1 MHPVLIRC
9 VCAVCL
15 LIGSRR
21 WEPHRLY
28 AEFHHNKLGPK
39 KSIGAQ
45 EPSAC
50 RSFRNSTTL
59 CKAKCRP
66 PPALRQF
73 GDREPPGRR
82 HRPKSSCSARRATP
96 NDTTKPSRKWAS
108 AFFYTGATAS
118 ASFQQQTTTHLPARP
133 LTVNRPNPGV
143 QLSVIPAGE
152 PVILSRRLI
161 HAMPRQGSASTV
173 TLIAPRPTDRSCQG
187 HCIAGAM
194 KSEGRSVR
202 W

>member
-1 MHPVLIRC
+1 MG
-9 VCAVCL
+9 
-15 LIGSRR
+15 LIGSSR

-50 RSFRNSTTL
+50 RSFRNFTKQTVEAILPSL
-59 CKAKCRP
+59 WLLGGK
-66 PPALRQF
+66 
-73 GDREPPGRR
+73 GESGR
-82 HRPKSSCSARRATP
+82 HKPMSACTARRATP
-96 NDTTKPSRKWAS
+96 NDTTKPSRKCAS

-143 QLSVIPAGE
+143 QLSVITAGE